1 MNNGYSSHSSST
13 SYRRKRTDS
22 VKLSPDYAEI
32 ARLEKHR
39 ALCRTI
45 AIICLL
51 IVAACIYLAQS

>member
-1 MNNGYSSHSSST
+1 MNNGSSI
-13 SYRRKRTDS
+13 RPLRPIGRIPGDS

-32 ARLEKHR
+32 IRVEKRR

-51 IVAACIYLAQS
+51 IVAACIYFAQS